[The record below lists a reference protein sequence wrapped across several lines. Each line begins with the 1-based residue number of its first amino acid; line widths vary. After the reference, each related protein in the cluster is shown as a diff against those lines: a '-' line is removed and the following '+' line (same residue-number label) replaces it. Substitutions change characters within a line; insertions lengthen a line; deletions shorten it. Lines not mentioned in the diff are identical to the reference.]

1 MLVSYVAIHCALTQ
15 HPSEEKGGG
24 GGYSLEFYMVRLW
37 PFPTPSWELCI
48 PLNCCE
54 RHCVKM
60 WISLKTSTFSQFFH
74 SHASVSPFD
83 PLYRLEWLISLPF
96 YILRQVKSLPFHIHE
111 AWKRYPFWARPPRI
125 GHYRNTPTPCLEF
138 SPQLFLFQSFTCHVK
153 FVVWKQVRLSA
164 VLSHN
169 FSRSHLYNTACL
181 TLSCKSFKAG

>member
-1 MLVSYVAIHCALTQ
+1 MRPFTVLSHNIPQ
-15 HPSEEKGGG
+15 KRRGG

-37 PFPTPSWELCI
+37 PFPTPSGELCI

-83 PLYRLEWLISLPF
+83 PLYRPEWLISLPF
-96 YILRQVKSLPFHIHE
+96 YILRQVKWTYPFKYLTLEKGTPFGWSLPVKAIIGILPPS
-111 AWKRYPFWARPPRI
+111 AWS
-125 GHYRNTPTPCLEF
+125 
-138 SPQLFLFQSFTCHVK
+138 SPHNCSRSSSVHVK
-153 FVVWKQVRLSA
+153 GQEVMFGVWKQVRLSA
-164 VLSHN
+164 ILSHN
-169 FSRSHLYNTACL
+169 LSRSHLYNTACL